1 MTGHILE
8 RLYGHG
14 FDLDK
19 SRGLVGMLGM
29 EERVRQLKGQF
40 EVRSSPGQG
49 AMLNATLP
57 LSPSSY

>member
-1 MTGHILE
+1 
-8 RLYGHG
+8 
-14 FDLDK
+14 
-19 SRGLVGMLGM
+19 MLGM